1 MQECKRLVQVFL
13 WNICTDLQASPVASS
28 KSKGEWNTMSKALRR
43 IKDIAEVAVA
53 VIVTVASVRKIMRK
67 GK

>member
-1 MQECKRLVQVFL
+1 
-13 WNICTDLQASPVASS
+13 
-28 KSKGEWNTMSKALRR
+28 MSKALRR